1 MLKVKSI
8 LPNNKETDLRSN
20 ELFFIQLVAVT
31 ETRFNLEHEIFLFD
45 ADSVDSR
52 LFAAQSQSG

>member
-31 ETRFNLEHEIFLFD
+31 ETRFNLENEKF
-45 ADSVDSR
+45 
-52 LFAAQSQSG
+52 